1 MSIEK
6 ILKNDLCTGCGVC
19 ISEDKSKTAKMVWND
34 LQFLVPSLTEFS
46 TQSAMY
52 DVCPFNDNILNEDD
66 LGNILFKAD
75 TKNYNDKVGYY
86 NGLYA
91 GYSKKFRETSSSGGI
106 ATFIFEKLLN
116 TKIVDHL
123 FIVKENDE
131 GFEYKLCTDL
141 DDIRKISKTRYMP
154 VTLENL
160 FKEIEKIEGKVAI
173 SGVAC
178 FVKAVRLKQEKYPAL
193 KSKIPFIVGII
204 CGGLKSKYYTNFLA
218 QSAGCNSNYS
228 SVQYRVKKQD
238 SFAIDYQFSCNDKKS
253 GRIHMVDMLS
263 LGDMWGTGF
272 FKSNA
277 CDFCDD
283 VMTELADIS
292 LGDAWIEPYS
302 KEGLGNSIIIA
313 RSKLAYEI
321 IESGLKSHDLYL
333 DSLDVHEIM
342 ESQKGSYNHRH
353 RGLKYRMQ
361 HADKKGWLYPKK
373 RQRFIND
380 QNIFINFVQS
390 SRLKT
395 RINSLKI
402 WHKYKDV
409 NKFNDLIEKD
419 RKRLEFA
426 NKVNRRTLRVISIFR
441 KII

>member
-66 LGNILFKAD
+66 LGNIIFKAD

-86 NGLYA
+86 NELYA

-116 TKIVDHL
+116 TKIVDYL
-123 FIVKENDE
+123 FIVRENDE

-193 KSKIPFIVGII
+193 KIKIPFIVGII
-204 CGGLKSKYYTNFLA
+204 CGGLKSKYYTDFLA

-238 SFAIDYQFSCNDKKS
+238 SFAIDYKFSCNDKKS

-353 RGLKYRMQ
+353 HGLKYRMQ

-409 NKFNDLIEKD
+409 NKFNELIAKD

-426 NKVNRRTLRVISIFR
+426 SKVNHRILRVISIFK